1 MSKTKMAAVMFTGG
15 ILLLLLGCSQSSL
28 PASANTDRESNFK
41 EKEMLQFKKTTEV
54 SEEDSQ
60 TSAGKK
66 AVKKT
71 VLDVPLVNQMASP
84 QIYNGCEVSSLA
96 MLLKYH
102 GYEVTKSEL
111 ADKIPRVPLTY
122 ENGLKGNPNKG
133 FVGDMEDGPGLTVY
147 HGPIHNLAADY
158 AGKQAVDL
166 TGKSAETLFQ
176 HVSNGM
182 PVWVITTTNSVPVNN
197 FKTWNTPSGKIQVT
211 FSVHS
216 VVVTGVDEKYV
227 YINNPYGYKNQR
239 LSKENFI
246 AAWKQMGSQAV
257 TITN

>member
-1 MSKTKMAAVMFTGG
+1 
-15 ILLLLLGCSQSSL
+15 
-28 PASANTDRESNFK
+28 
-41 EKEMLQFKKTTEV
+41 MLQFKKTGGG
-54 SEEDSQ
+54 S
-60 TSAGKK
+60 GKGLRTLAEK
-66 AVKKT
+66 GMKKT
-71 VLDVPLVNQMASP
+71 VLDVPLVNQMAPP

-102 GYEVTKSEL
+102 DYEVTKSEL
-111 ADKIPRVPLTY
+111 ANKIARVPLTY

-147 HGPIHNLAADY
+147 HGPIHDLAANY
-158 AGKQAVDL
+158 AGDKAVDL
-166 TGKSAETLFQ
+166 TGKSAETLFKY
-176 HVSNGM
+176 VAKGM

-197 FKTWNTPSGKIQVT
+197 FQTWNTPSGKIQVT

-216 VVVTGVDEKYV
+216 VVVTGFDEDYV

-239 LSKENFI
+239 VSKEDFV